1 MSTPVTVLGL
11 GPMGQAM
18 VRTLLAAGHPVTVWN
33 RTPSRAG
40 EVVAAGARLA
50 DTPADAVAASDLVI
64 LSLTDYQAMY
74 DILGE
79 TTAGAAP
86 GEATALAGR
95 TLVNLSSDTPDRTRE
110 GAAWAARHGARFLTG
125 GVMNPAPMVGTDAA
139 YVYYSGPAELLEAHR
154 DALATIGAP
163 RYLGEDP
170 GLAQLMYQA
179 NLDVFLTS
187 LAALMHATA
196 LLETAGVTATASM
209 PELLQTL
216 NGTAEMLEV
225 GENPAAQLE
234 AGEHP
239 GHLSTVTMMGATADH
254 IVAASEAAGVDSG
267 LPGAVRAYYTWA
279 RERGHGADNWTRI
292 IDAMRP
298 VSPARSAAGDR
309 DPSPRGSSPSRR
321 G

>member
-1 MSTPVTVLGL
+1 MSAPVTVLGL

-33 RTPSRAG
+33 RTPGRAS

-74 DILGE
+74 DILGPAT
-79 TTAGAAP
+79 TTA
-86 GEATALAGR
+86 ALAGR

-110 GAAWAARHGARFLTG
+110 GATWAARHGARFLTG
-125 GVMNPAPMVGTDAA
+125 GVMNPAPMVGTEAA
-139 YVYYSGPAELLEAHR
+139 YVYYSGPADLLEAHR

-179 NLDVFLTS
+179 NLDVFLTA

-254 IVAASEAAGVDSG
+254 IVAASEAAGVDRG
-267 LPGAVRAYYTWA
+267 LPAAVRAYYTWA

-298 VSPARSAAGDR
+298 VSPDRSAVGDR
-309 DPSPRGSSPSRR
+309 DPSPRGSSPSHR